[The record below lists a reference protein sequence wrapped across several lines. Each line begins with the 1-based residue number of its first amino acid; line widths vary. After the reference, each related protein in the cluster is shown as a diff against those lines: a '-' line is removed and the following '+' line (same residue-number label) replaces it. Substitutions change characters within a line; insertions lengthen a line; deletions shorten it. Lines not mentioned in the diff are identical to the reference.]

1 MAELLDPTDLM
12 FREHDQD
19 SRKVAELAEL
29 FAEGEYAPIV
39 VVAETLEIIDGHH
52 RARAAIANGHQIQAV
67 TITQAD
73 YQRLSAAGYDDME
86 VAFAAL
92 LLDGES
98 DTAYSIDAAFGGIVA
113 PRGLAAY
120 DIL

>member
-1 MAELLDPTDLM
+1 MAELLDTTDLV
-12 FREHDQD
+12 FRERDQD
-19 SRKVAELAEL
+19 PRKVRELAEL

-67 TITQAD
+67 TIAQAD
-73 YQRLSAAGYDDME
+73 YDRLRDGYDDME
-86 VAFAAL
+86 IAFAVL
-92 LLDGES
+92 LRDGES